1 MGNLDPF
8 ADATVSDGRPTQ
20 TVQVRLMGAARPYDY
35 AWHGDTPLAIG
46 DWVDLPGNVVSPEG
60 CIGRVESLKP
70 PAWKGELKPVMRKLD
85 DPWVVLFARVRDEK
99 DASDAWQRARKAG
112 LSTDRLAELTELAK
126 VVLSKRAKAAAAE
139 RKPYA
144 QDGSTAHRATLT
156 ETPAER
162 LERRMRETDPEGWV
176 EMRRDAHDEA
186 FRRAAEVTSAEVAR
200 EYRDRMGS

>member
-35 AWHGDTPLAIG
+35 TWHGDTPLAVG
-46 DWVDLPGNVVSPEG
+46 DYVDLPGNVVSPEG

-85 DPWVVLFARVRDEK
+85 DPWTVLFSRVRDEK

-126 VVLSKRAKAAAAE
+126 VVLSKRAKATAAE

-162 LERRMRETDPEGWV
+162 LERRMRETDPEAWV
-176 EMRRDAHDEA
+176 EMRRDQTDAAMAAAAQQTLHEEA
-186 FRRAAEVTSAEVAR
+186 QAAR
-200 EYRDRMGS
+200 NRMGS

>member
-46 DWVDLPGNVVSPEG
+46 DWVDLPGNVVSPDG

-70 PAWKGELKPVMRKLD
+70 PAWKGELKPVTAKLD
-85 DPWVVLFARVRDEK
+85 DPWTVLFGRVRDEK

-126 VVLSKRAKAAAAE
+126 VVLSKRAKAAA
-139 RKPYA
+139 
-144 QDGSTAHRATLT
+144 GL
-156 ETPAER
+156 
-162 LERRMRETDPEGWV
+162 
-176 EMRRDAHDEA
+176 
-186 FRRAAEVTSAEVAR
+186 
-200 EYRDRMGS
+200 RDRMGS